1 MSSIKSNAFTF
12 PYTFFREPA
21 KKVIPELKSYGLS
34 GINLALNYHGS
45 RDLLLRQGPQLEYL
59 SDGFHYYKSDYS
71 KYEDYAFKP
80 ALVDQ
85 LPNNE
90 LIDSVIK
97 VAGENNFEVNAWAVY
112 MHNSAIAIANPDAA
126 VTNALGNKFLSELC
140 PINPAVAGY
149 AIGLTKD
156 LVSRGVSGITAE
168 SLHFHGARHGE
179 HHERFFIELSPVS
192 EFLFSLC
199 FCPHCVKNYQ
209 DGGSDIAPLIGKVK
223 NSLSMVFEK
232 VDPWLGKRLTKE
244 LLAEIIGPDILTY
257 LTYRDNKIASVYKDI
272 AKITKAA
279 GVIFKYVDQSPLLDM
294 NSAKA
299 IESSWQIGID
309 TKQINKIIDCF
320 EPLIY
325 RQDVTAVADL
335 AKNYLEGTDAGI
347 TAILRPTYPDSTSPE
362 NLINKV
368 SALVDLG
375 ISNIDFYLL
384 DTMRASDLE
393 SIKHSINK

>member
-1 MSSIKSNAFTF
+1 MSAIKSNAFTF

-21 KKVIPELKSYGLS
+21 NKVIPELQSYGLS

-71 KYEDYAFKP
+71 KYEDYAIKP
-80 ALVDQ
+80 ALIDQ

-90 LIDSVIK
+90 LLDSVIK
-97 VAGENNFEVNAWAVY
+97 VAKNNKFEINAWAVY
-112 MHNSAIAIANPDAA
+112 MHNSAIGMANPEAA
-126 VTNALGNKFLSELC
+126 VTNVFGNKFLSELC

-156 LVSRGVSGITAE
+156 LVSRGINAITAE

-199 FCPHCVKNYQ
+199 FCPHCIKNYQ

-223 NSLSMVFEK
+223 NSLSIVFEK
-232 VDPWLGKRLTKE
+232 VDPWLGKRLTIE

-257 LTYRDNKIASVYKDI
+257 LTYRENKIASVYKDI
-272 AKITKAA
+272 AKITKEA

-309 TKQINKIIDCF
+309 TKQINEIIDCF

-335 AKNYLEGTDAGI
+335 AKNYLEGTDAGL

>member
-1 MSSIKSNAFTF
+1 MSAIKSNAFTF

-21 KKVIPELKSYGLS
+21 DKVIPELQSYGLS

-59 SDGFHYYKSDYS
+59 SDGFHYYKTDYS

-80 ALVDQ
+80 ALIDQ

-90 LIDSVIK
+90 LLDSVIE
-97 VAGENNFEVNAWAVY
+97 VAKNNQFEVNAWAVY
-112 MHNSAIAIANPDAA
+112 MHNSAIGMANPEAA
-126 VTNALGNKFLSELC
+126 VTNVFGNKFLSELC

-156 LVSRGVSGITAE
+156 LVSRGINAITAE

-209 DGGSDIAPLIGKVK
+209 DGGSDITPLLGKVK

-257 LTYRDNKIASVYKDI
+257 LTYRENKIASVYKDI
-272 AKITKAA
+272 SKVTKAA

-309 TKQINKIIDCF
+309 TKQINQIIDCF

-335 AKNYLEGTDAGI
+335 AKNYLEGTDAGL

>member
-1 MSSIKSNAFTF
+1 MSAIKSNAFTF

-21 KKVIPELKSYGLS
+21 NKVIPELQSYGLS

-59 SDGFHYYKSDYS
+59 SDGFHYYKTDYS

-80 ALVDQ
+80 ALIDQ

-90 LIDSVIK
+90 LLDSVIE
-97 VAGENNFEVNAWAVY
+97 VAKNNQFEVNAWAVY
-112 MHNSAIAIANPDAA
+112 MHNSAIGMANPEAT
-126 VTNALGNKFLSELC
+126 VTNVFGNKFLSELC

-156 LVSRGVSGITAE
+156 LVSRGINAITAE

-199 FCPHCVKNYQ
+199 FCLHCVKNYQ
-209 DGGSDIAPLIGKVK
+209 DGGSDIAPLLGKVK

-232 VDPWLGKRLTKE
+232 VDPWLGKKLTKE

-257 LTYRDNKIASVYKDI
+257 LTYRENKIASVYKDI
-272 AKITKAA
+272 SKVTKAA

-309 TKQINKIIDCF
+309 TKQINQIIDCF

-335 AKNYLEGTDAGI
+335 AKNYLEGTDAGL

-368 SALVDLG
+368 STLVDLG

>member
-1 MSSIKSNAFTF
+1 MSAIKSNAFTF

-21 KKVIPELKSYGLS
+21 DKVIPELQSYGLS

-59 SDGFHYYKSDYS
+59 SDGFHYYKTDYS
-71 KYEDYAFKP
+71 KYEDFAFKP
-80 ALVDQ
+80 ALIDQ

-90 LIDSVIK
+90 LLDSVIE
-97 VAGENNFEVNAWAVY
+97 VAKNNQFEVNAWAVY
-112 MHNSAIAIANPDAA
+112 MHNSAIGMANPEAA
-126 VTNALGNKFLSELC
+126 VTNVFGNKFLSELC

-156 LVSRGVSGITAE
+156 LVSRGINAITAE

-209 DGGSDIAPLIGKVK
+209 DGGSDIVPLLGKVK
-223 NSLSMVFEK
+223 NSLSIVFEK

-257 LTYRDNKIASVYKDI
+257 LTYRENKIASVYKNI
-272 AKITKAA
+272 SKVTKAA
-279 GVIFKYVDQSPLLDM
+279 GVIFKYVDQSPLIDM

-309 TKQINKIIDCF
+309 TKQINQIIDCF
-320 EPLIY
+320 EPLVY

-335 AKNYLEGTDAGI
+335 AKNYLEGTDTGI

-368 SALVDLG
+368 SALFDLG

-393 SIKHSINK
+393 SIKYSINK

>member
-1 MSSIKSNAFTF
+1 MSAIKSNAFTF

-21 KKVIPELKSYGLS
+21 NKVIPELQSYGLS

-59 SDGFHYYKSDYS
+59 SDGFHYYKTDYS
-71 KYEDYAFKP
+71 NYEDYAIKP
-80 ALVDQ
+80 ALIDQ

-90 LIDSVIK
+90 LLDSVIK
-97 VAGENNFEVNAWAVY
+97 VAKNNKFEINAWAVY
-112 MHNSAIAIANPDAA
+112 MHNSAIGMANPEAA
-126 VTNALGNKFLSELC
+126 VTNVFGNKFLSELC

-156 LVSRGVSGITAE
+156 LVSRGINAITAE

>member
-1 MSSIKSNAFTF
+1 
-12 PYTFFREPA
+12 
-21 KKVIPELKSYGLS
+21 
-34 GINLALNYHGS
+34 
-45 RDLLLRQGPQLEYL
+45 
-59 SDGFHYYKSDYS
+59 
-71 KYEDYAFKP
+71 
-80 ALVDQ
+80 
-85 LPNNE
+85 
-90 LIDSVIK
+90 
-97 VAGENNFEVNAWAVY
+97 
-112 MHNSAIAIANPDAA
+112 
-126 VTNALGNKFLSELC
+126 
-140 PINPAVAGY
+140 
-149 AIGLTKD
+149 
-156 LVSRGVSGITAE
+156 
-168 SLHFHGARHGE
+168 
-179 HHERFFIELSPVS
+179 
-192 EFLFSLC
+192 
-199 FCPHCVKNYQ
+199 
-209 DGGSDIAPLIGKVK
+209 
-223 NSLSMVFEK
+223 MVFEK

-257 LTYRDNKIASVYKDI
+257 LTYRENKIASVYKNI
-272 AKITKAA
+272 SKVTKAA

-309 TKQINKIIDCF
+309 TKQINEIIDCF

-347 TAILRPTYPDSTSPE
+347 TAILRPTYPDSTSPK